1 MCARA
6 WWRSTLPYVAGVG
19 VALALAAVVIALSF
33 RTVNSGSGLDT
44 ETVAGAAKPPA
55 VKTVIRWVPVEVVRE
70 VPVGTE
76 EVERAFELAG
86 ELQARLGE
94 WRERYRLP
102 SGDFSSL
109 AAKVEE
115 LQGLLQAAVY
125 EMRLLGEAEGGK

>member
-19 VALALAAVVIALSF
+19 VALVLAGVVIALSF
-33 RTVNSGSGLDT
+33 RTVNSGSA
-44 ETVAGAAKPPA
+44 ETVDS
-55 VKTVIRWVPVEVVRE
+55 RWIPV
-70 VPVGTE
+70 

-86 ELQARLGE
+86 EVRARLGE
-94 WRERYRLP
+94 WKVRYRLP